1 MSKHPLVRMYQL
13 INSNDELVQLIK
25 SKQKTQ
31 TDEPPIFTF
40 KIPETYQKTEYAPFI
55 RLTVINLGNAVYR
68 DNDSNHYLFS
78 FAVETFAKSISE
90 AYEISQKI
98 ISIFKTIDSKCF
110 AQDLSEDEEFSLYNN
125 MLSFR
130 VLLNEKEQ

>member
-1 MSKHPLVRMYQL
+1 MIKHPIIRMYQL
-13 INSNDELVQLIK
+13 LNNNRELVELIA
-25 SKQKTQ
+25 SKQKTK
-31 TDEPPIFTF
+31 TEESPIFTF
-40 KIPETYQKTEYAPFI
+40 KIPEGYQKSEYAPFI
-55 RLTVINLGNAVYR
+55 RLTIINLGNTIYR

-90 AYEISQKI
+90 AYEINQKI
-98 ISIFKTIDSKCF
+98 ISIFKTIDAKCF
-110 AQDLSEDEEFSLYNN
+110 TQELSEDEDFSLYNN